1 MMRHM
6 ISCSAIVAIA
16 TICAGSAS
24 AQNAG
29 LGPNSGQVQLRSGFT
44 PDPYTVQVVAGG
56 NQDGN
61 RLPGSCTGWISDAPD
76 FRVTYSAGNLPLA
89 FRTVSGTD
97 TTLIINDPGGNWACD
112 DDSFGDGDAQVV
124 FRRPSSGVYDVW
136 VGTFNRDS
144 TAQAV
149 LGITETP

>member
-1 MMRHM
+1 MRHLT
-6 ISCSAIVAIA
+6 SCSAVFVVA
-16 TICAGSAS
+16 TIFAGSTN
-24 AQNAG
+24 AQNSG
-29 LGPNSGQVQLRSGFT
+29 LNPNSGQAQLRAGFT

-56 NQDGN
+56 SQDGN
-61 RLPGSCTGWISDAPD
+61 RLPGACTGWISDAPD

-89 FRTVSGTD
+89 FRTVSNTD
-97 TTLIINDPGGNWACD
+97 TTLIINDPSGNWACD

-136 VGTFNRDS
+136 VGTFNRGG

>member
-1 MMRHM
+1 MRNLFV
-6 ISCSAIVAIA
+6 CSVAIA
-16 TICAGSAS
+16 LAGFIAGPAA

-29 LGPNSGQVQLRSGFT
+29 LEPNSGSVSLRSGFS

-76 FRVTYSAGNLPLA
+76 FRVTYSAGSLPLA

-97 TTLIINDPGGNWACD
+97 TTLIINDPNGDWACD

-124 FRRPSSGVYDVW
+124 FRRPASGVYDVW
-136 VGTFNRDS
+136 VGTFDEGG
-144 TAQAV
+144 TARAS